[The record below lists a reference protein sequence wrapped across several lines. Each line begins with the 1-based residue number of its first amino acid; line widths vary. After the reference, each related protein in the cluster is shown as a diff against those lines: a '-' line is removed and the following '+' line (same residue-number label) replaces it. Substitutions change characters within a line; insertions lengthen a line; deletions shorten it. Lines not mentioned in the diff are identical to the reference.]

1 MPLLGL
7 FLSRSAMLSQESLLI
22 KIVVCVPQS
31 VYSGSWQPSCCYNT
45 VKSQPNKDL
54 PTNKK
59 QVNVALE

>member
-1 MPLLGL
+1 MTFTGIIIHQNCSVRVPL
-7 FLSRSAMLSQESLLI
+7 
-22 KIVVCVPQS
+22 S

-54 PTNKK
+54 PTNKNKK